1 MRFTGPSTVED
12 FVTLRIIADTRE
24 QKPLEPFVLE
34 KNERVYIPTV
44 RAKLDEGDYAI
55 EGHEQTIFIER
66 KSVEDLYGTI
76 TQGRDRF
83 CAELLRV
90 VEANRADSVK
100 YSRRYVV
107 IEGGWNDLDMY
118 ILQNGRRCPL
128 STINSNVTALSLNY
142 GVDFVWCEKYGRTEA
157 EWFVG
162 FVCSYVY
169 EQMTS
174 SKAAEKARGRGL
186 ELPWLRKVDE

>member
-1 MRFTGPSTVED
+1 MSI
-12 FVTLRIIADTRE
+12 RIVADTRE

-34 KNERVYIPTV
+34 KGERVYLPVV

-90 VEANRADSVK
+90 IEANKADPTK

-107 IEGGWNDLDMY
+107 IEGGWNDLDLY
-118 ILQNGRRCPL
+118 ILQNGRRCAL
-128 STINSNVTALSLNY
+128 STINSNVTALSIDY
-142 GVDFVWCEKYGRTEA
+142 GIDFVWCEKYGRLEA

-162 FVCSYVY
+162 FLCSRVY
-169 EQMTS
+169 EQMMDA
-174 SKAAEKARGRGL
+174 KAALKARGRGL
-186 ELPWLRKVDE
+186 ELSWLRKVDE